1 LHLPFDDGS
10 ITTITKTN
18 MMDEPFELPVTYK
31 GEERS
36 FPAQLLQLG
45 YTHKFQVEVNDVT
58 VLFEPD
64 EERNYRAMIDPEQ
77 MDKPLDVALIQAIAE
92 AIEQLVKT

>member
-1 LHLPFDDGS
+1 
-10 ITTITKTN
+10 
-18 MMDEPFELPVTYK
+18 MDESFELPVMYK
-31 GEERS
+31 SEERF

-45 YTHKFQVEVNDVT
+45 YTHKFQVEVDNVT

-77 MDKPLDVALIQAIAE
+77 PDKPLDVALIQAIAE
-92 AIEQLVKT
+92 AIEQLVKA